1 MREAVLARFLT
12 LGIAKREKGQTLRL
26 STVEAVN
33 LSTVP
38 IKVLELSNMRAPH
51 RVFETVWG
59 VVVFRE
65 RKGVIFFARP

>member
-1 MREAVLARFLT
+1 MLARFLT

-38 IKVLELSNMRAPH
+38 VKVLELSNMRAPH
-51 RVFETVWG
+51 RVF
-59 VVVFRE
+59 
-65 RKGVIFFARP
+65 